1 VAEVV
6 QQEELKIHNLQ
17 LLQVA
22 QVVVALEV

>member
-1 VAEVV
+1 VAEAV